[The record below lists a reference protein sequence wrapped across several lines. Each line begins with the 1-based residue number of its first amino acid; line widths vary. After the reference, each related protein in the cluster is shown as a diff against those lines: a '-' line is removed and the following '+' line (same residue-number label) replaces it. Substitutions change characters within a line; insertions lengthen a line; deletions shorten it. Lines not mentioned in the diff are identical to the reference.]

1 MTIPKDRQQAP
12 GAGQRPVRLVIQAD
26 VAGARHP
33 SRRTRRPPVRCPAS
47 SPPHELRRG
56 STSSGLDRSLGQ
68 SVGFHWIDRPIALVE
83 PVSLMICFR
92 HILVVC
98 EDSPNG
104 DLALF
109 TAAGLAEQTGAKFTV
124 AAIADIDMPG
134 RKRCCGSGA
143 MSLNFTE
150 REDADDRLRRAALLL
165 TDGPD
170 AEFVTGFGP
179 RAKALIGAAAEHECD
194 LIVVPA
200 SPRSRVPGLS
210 AGDDAPRLRKLSK
223 VPILQTP
230 PAAARSVSRR
240 TSAGQSHPE

>member
-1 MTIPKDRQQAP
+1 MN
-12 GAGQRPVRLVIQAD
+12 RL
-26 VAGARHP
+26 P
-33 SRRTRRPPVRCPAS
+33 RRWVEDTRV
-47 SPPHELRRG
+47 
-56 STSSGLDRSLGQ
+56 
-68 SVGFHWIDRPIALVE
+68 
-83 PVSLMICFR
+83 MICFR

-109 TAAGLAEQTGAKFTV
+109 TAAGLAEQTGAKLTV
-124 AAIADIDMPG
+124 AAIADINVPG
-134 RKRCCGSGA
+134 YKRCCGTGA
-143 MSLNFTE
+143 MYLNYTE
-150 REDADDRLRRAALLL
+150 REDAGDRLRRAALLL

-170 AEFVTGFGP
+170 AELVTGFGP

-200 SPRSRVPGLS
+200 SPRSRIPGL
-210 AGDDAPRLRKLSK
+210 AANDGARRLRKLST

-240 TSAGQSHPE
+240 TSDGRRHG